1 MAFLFSVILF
11 ISLMKD
17 KTDAVS
23 FQFAI
28 KRKIAILK
36 EQNDIPEAIVKLND
50 YLKT

>member
-17 KTDAVS
+17 KTDAFS